1 MNKKHFSNTLFKTI
15 GQVADENNVKVYVVG
30 GYVRDVLL
38 DKESKDLDFVV
49 VGDGPYFAKKVARRL
64 NANQVTI
71 YKKFGTAMI
80 VYHDR
85 VLEFVGARA
94 ESYRGDSRKPTV
106 QSADLL
112 ADLSRRDFTINAM
125 AVALN
130 GTHFGEIID
139 PYDGQ
144 ADLQNKIIRTPLK
157 PEKTFFDD
165 PLRIMRAIRFAC
177 QLQFELDKKTKAGLK
192 KEAARL
198 KIISQERITDEL
210 IKILASQ
217 KPSTGFRLMDET
229 GVLEIILPEIA
240 ALKGVEEINGYRHK
254 DVFYHTLKV
263 IDNVAAVS
271 DDLRL
276 RFVALYH
283 DVAKPPTKQF
293 KPGTG
298 WTFHG
303 HDDLGARMMKSIG
316 RRLRISNELLQYT
329 QKMIRLHLRPIHLA
343 EEGVT
348 DSAIRRLLFLAGEDV
363 DDLMV
368 LCRADITSGNPQR
381 VAKHL
386 ANFDHVVER
395 MEEVEAKDQLRQFQ
409 PPVRGDEIMQ
419 TFGLQPGPM
428 VGKIKKAIEEAILE
442 GVIPNEHDAAFDYML
457 TIKDDILEEK

>member
-1 MNKKHFSNTLFKTI
+1 MNKEHFSNTLFKTI
-15 GQVADENNVKVYVVG
+15 GHVADENNVKVYVVG

-38 DKESKDLDFVV
+38 GKESKDLDFVV

-64 NANQVTI
+64 NATQVTI

-80 VYHDR
+80 VCNDQ

-106 QSADLL
+106 QSADLM

-130 GTHFGEIID
+130 DAHFGEIID

-144 ADLQNKIIRTPLK
+144 MDLQNKIIRTPLK
-157 PEKTFFDD
+157 PKKTFFDD

-177 QLQFELDKKTKAGLK
+177 QLQFELNKTTKAGLK

-210 IKILASQ
+210 MKILASQ
-217 KPSTGFRLMDET
+217 KPSSGFHLMDET

-240 ALKGVEEINGYRHK
+240 ALKGVEEMEGYRHK

-283 DVAKPPTKQF
+283 DVAKPSTKQF

-316 RRLRISNELLQYT
+316 RRLRISNGLLQYT

-348 DSAIRRLLFLAGEDV
+348 DSAIRRLLFFAGEDV

-419 TFGLQPGPM
+419 TCGLQPGPM

-442 GVIPNEHDAAFDYML
+442 GDIPNEHDAAFEYML
-457 TIKDDILEEK
+457 KIKDDILGEG

>member
-1 MNKKHFSNTLFKTI
+1 MKDRFSEKLFKTI
-15 GQVADENNVKVYVVG
+15 GQVADEDDIKVYVVG
-30 GYVRDVLL
+30 GYVRDALL
-38 DKESKDLDFVV
+38 GKSSKDLDFVV
-49 VGDGPYFAKKVARRL
+49 VGDGPSFAKKVARRL
-64 NANQVTI
+64 NASQVAI

-80 VYHDR
+80 VYHNQ

-106 QSADLL
+106 QSADLM

-125 AVALN
+125 AVSLN
-130 GTHFGEIID
+130 NANFGEIVD
-139 PYDGQ
+139 PYHGQ
-144 ADLQNKIIRTPLK
+144 TDLQNKIIRTPLK

-177 QLQFELDKKTKAGLK
+177 QLQFEMDKTTKAGLQ
-192 KEAARL
+192 KEATRL

-210 IKILASQ
+210 MKILASQ
-217 KPSTGFRLMDET
+217 KPSIGFHLMDET
-229 GVLEIILPEIA
+229 GVLELILPEIA
-240 ALKGVEEINGYRHK
+240 AMKGVEEINGYRHK
-254 DVFYHTLKV
+254 DVLYHTLKV

-271 DDLRL
+271 SDIRL
-276 RFVALYH
+276 RFLALYH

-293 KPGTG
+293 KPGIG

-303 HDDLGARMMKSIG
+303 HDDLGARMMKGIG
-316 RRLRISNELLQYT
+316 RRLRISNELLHYT

-348 DSAIRRLLFLAGEDV
+348 DSAIRRLLFLAGDDV
-363 DDLMV
+363 DDLMTF
-368 LCRADITSGNPQR
+368 CRADITSGNPKR

-386 ANFDHVVER
+386 ANFDYVVER
-395 MEEVEAKDQLRQFQ
+395 MLEVEEKDRLRQFQ

-419 TFGLQPGPM
+419 TYGLPPGPL

-442 GVIPNEHDAAFDYML
+442 GTIPNEHDAAFEFML
-457 TIKDDILEEK
+457 KIKDDILAAGG